1 MNKKLIALAVAG
13 AFAPAMALAQGTN
26 VTIYGTLN
34 AAWNIIESK
43 GATTAAQLSALG
55 VTGLSAGA
63 NQPSRSR
70 VDPDS
75 SNIGFR
81 VREDLGGGLAA
92 WGQCESSAN
101 VDNGTGTLCSR
112 NTGVGIEGPFG
123 NIFLGQWDSP
133 YKQQGALDVMGNTH
147 IIAWVAIMSSP
158 GINVASTTGGNGGT
172 PFTATLS
179 STGGTTVTTG
189 FTVTGTQASFDRRQT
204 DTINYYTPN
213 WAGFQAK
220 FQYSA
225 NETKTDTILN
235 TSGVPT
241 SFGLDP
247 KMYSL
252 SLSYENGPFFVTGAY
267 EQHDDFQADLLNVT
281 TSLGTNGRF
290 TKGDDDAW
298 RLGAGFKFGNFR
310 VTALYEEL
318 SYETTAT
325 NLTTLAAATGT
336 VERDAWYLGASY
348 TAAPHY
354 FALSY
359 ADADDW
365 DCGGTVALSAGVIA
379 RCANTAGKS
388 YAAKY
393 AYSLSKRTEL
403 FAHYIKI
410 KNDANA
416 QYTFGVN
423 TLSGVAAGADPEGF
437 GVGVKH
443 TF

>member
-13 AFAPAMALAQGTN
+13 AFAPAVALAQGTN

-34 AAWNIIESK
+34 AAWNFVEAK
-43 GATTAAQLSALG
+43 GATTAATLGAAG

-63 NQPSRSR
+63 NLPSRSR

-81 VREDLGGGLAA
+81 VKEDLGGGLAA

-101 VDNGTGTLCSR
+101 VDAGGGTLCSR
-112 NTGVGIEGPFG
+112 NTGVGIEGAFG

-158 GINVASTTGGNGGT
+158 GLNVASTTGANGGS
-172 PFTATLS
+172 PFAASINAVTGATATAY
-179 STGGTTVTTG
+179 
-189 FTVTGTQASFDRRQT
+189 TVTGTQASFDRRQQ

-213 WAGFQAK
+213 WAGFQGK

-225 NETKTDTILN
+225 NETKSDTVLN

-252 SLSYENGPFFVTGAY
+252 SLQYENGPFFVTGAY
-267 EQHDDFQADLLNVT
+267 EQHDDFQADLLAAAIAVGG
-281 TSLGTNGRF
+281 TSGRV

-336 VERDAWYLGASY
+336 VERDAWYLGASWS
-348 TAAPHY
+348 AAPHY
-354 FALSY
+354 AALSY

-410 KNDANA
+410 KNDQNA

-423 TLSGVAAGADPEGF
+423 TLSGVAPGADPEGF